1 MSVLNVEELKEIVEV
16 VWMTM
21 LELPVETGLSVEID
35 KNEYLTASV
44 AISGAW
50 QGSIHLKTTRDFLT
64 RAASRVFMKNSEEIE
79 LQDRVDTVT
88 ELTNMIGGTIKSL
101 LPETCDLSLPVL
113 LTEHSA
119 AAAADESGVNWVHFT
134 SDGSPLAIA
143 IVGNSADESV
153 AA

>member
-1 MSVLNVEELKEIVEV
+1 MSVLSVEELKEIVEV
-16 VWMTM
+16 VWMTV
-21 LELPVETGLSVEID
+21 LELPVETGLAAEID
-35 KNEYLTASV
+35 KTEYLTASV

-50 QGSIHLKTTRDFLT
+50 QGSIQLKTTRDFLT
-64 RAASRVFMKNSEEIE
+64 RAASRVFMKDREEIE

-113 LTEHSA
+113 LTQHS
-119 AAAADESGVNWVHFT
+119 AAADESGVNWVHFI

-143 IVGNSADESV
+143 IVENSADEPV